1 MYVYMN
7 RGSVST
13 ISIGT
18 NESTPIL
25 WLYNIIDTEI
35 RLYVYIPI
43 TYHCYCI
50 LIVHGQYNA

>member
-1 MYVYMN
+1 MYVDMN

-13 ISIGT
+13 IPIGT

-25 WLYNIIDTEI
+25 WLYIDTEI

-43 TYHCYCI
+43 TYHCFCI
-50 LIVHGQYNA
+50 LIVHGQDNA